1 MIHLL
6 LINLTPEAEWIAWR
20 SAKRIWGG
28 RVSLQSAPD
37 VETALAILHRA
48 APFEQAP
55 CPSLVFLA
63 TGAHGNWDPAKLQE
77 LRQALAPCEV
87 PLVGLA
93 DTSRALEHLRARR
106 APLDAVMLSPVQPDA
121 LYELAETLKLD
132 PPVMVSTLQCH
143 VN

>member
-1 MIHLL
+1 M
-6 LINLTPEAEWIAWR
+6 AWR
-20 SAKRIWGG
+20 AAKRVWGG

-37 VETALAILHRA
+37 IETALTILRHA

-63 TGAHGNWDPAKLQE
+63 TGAHGNWDSVKLQE
-77 LRQALAPCEV
+77 LREVLASCDV

-93 DTSRALEHLRARR
+93 DTSRAMEHLRARR

-121 LYELAETLKLD
+121 LCELAETLDLD
-132 PPVMVSTLQCH
+132 PPIMVPTLQRH
-143 VN
+143 AG